1 MQDKKAIEHA
11 RNRIATIDKM
21 FADATGWE
29 PWMPG
34 HANERETL
42 AHDLWQSA
50 GIRVNAAHRLYVGD
64 RIVLNELPSL
74 DYLKPWLSDRRF
86 NSWRVQDDTISL
98 SWDKSPGTEWSRST
112 PRGTIVLQDKRLAE
126 NATALVAAHS
136 EA

>member
-1 MQDKKAIEHA
+1 MQDKKAIEHV

-42 AHDLWQSA
+42 AHELWQTQGVKVDPKHSD
-50 GIRVNAAHRLYVGD
+50 YSGD
-64 RIVLNELPSL
+64 RIVLDAPVSMDQLE
-74 DYLKPWLSDRRF
+74 PWLSARRF
-86 NSWRVQDDTISL
+86 NSWQAGEEVISL

-112 PRGTIVLQDKRLAE
+112 PRGTIVLQDKSLAE
-126 NATALVAAHS
+126 NVTALVVAHS